1 MTAERAG
8 DDSMALLEAEAE
20 SARLRPPRG
29 KGTDTVY
36 LALRN
41 MIVRME
47 LAPGQKIDEAAI
59 VKLLGVSRTPV
70 REAIVRLA
78 ADKLATI
85 LPNRGAQV
93 APLDALELTSYFET
107 LELTHRALQYWAALR
122 RSGDDL
128 RRIDE
133 ARIAYEKSIL
143 AKDPFPISER
153 NLEFHQAIADAS
165 GNTLF
170 GDFVHK
176 LSVLGMRIG
185 WVWYKD
191 FTENSDDHE
200 MERTVADH
208 RRIVAAIRERRAE
221 DADTLAHVHISAFR
235 DRIFDKLNLSLGNA
249 VPIDRSNRTRG

>member
-1 MTAERAG
+1 MT
-8 DDSMALLEAEAE
+8 
-20 SARLRPPRG
+20 SAKSGAARKSAPPRPPRG
-29 KGTDTVY
+29 KGTDHVY
-36 LALRN
+36 LTLRN

-78 ADKLATI
+78 ADRLATI

-93 APLDALELTSYFET
+93 SPLDALELTSYFEA

-122 RSGDDL
+122 RTDEDL
-128 RRIDE
+128 ERIE
-133 ARIAYEKSIL
+133 AARIAYEKSTL
-143 AKDPFPISER
+143 ARDPFLISER

-165 GNTLF
+165 GNSMF

-185 WVWYKD
+185 WIWYRD
-191 FTENSDDHE
+191 FTEDSEKDE
-200 MERTVADH
+200 TARTIADH
-208 RRIVAAIRERRAE
+208 RAIVDAIRERRAE
-221 DADTLAHVHISAFR
+221 EADSLAQLHISAFR

-249 VPIDRSNRTRG
+249 VPIQKRSRKGS